1 MYNFYRRKS
10 MAFTMDSTLGQIID
24 NPQAKAVLEQYIPG
38 VSTNP
43 MLAMAKG
50 MTLNMVVAMPQ
61 AAQYGITKDKVEKV
75 LAEINKKL

>member
-1 MYNFYRRKS
+1 

-38 VSTNP
+38 VSDNP

-50 MTLNMVVAMPQ
+50 MSLNMVVAMPQ

>member
-1 MYNFYRRKS
+1 

-38 VSTNP
+38 VSNNP
-43 MLAMAKG
+43 MLSMAKG
-50 MTLNMVVAMPQ
+50 MTLNNVVAMPQ

-75 LAEINKKL
+75 LAEINKKV

>member
-1 MYNFYRRKS
+1 

-38 VSTNP
+38 VSDNP

-75 LAEINKKL
+75 LVEINKKL

>member
-1 MYNFYRRKS
+1 
-10 MAFTMDSTLGQIID
+10 MAFTLDSTLGQIID
-24 NPQAKAVLEQYIPG
+24 DPQAKKVLEQYIPG

-50 MTLNMVVAMPQ
+50 MTLNMVIAMPQ
-61 AAQYGITKDKVEKV
+61 AAQYGITKDKVELV

>member
-1 MYNFYRRKS
+1 

-38 VSTNP
+38 VSDNP